1 MITRHS
7 LLLAGG
13 IDPLVERQLSRVE
26 AAASI
31 IGGMPQVRVSD
42 HLQRA
47 AETEGL
53 LK

>member
-1 MITRHS
+1 MMTRHS

-13 IDPLVERQLSRVE
+13 IDLGVERQLSRVE

-31 IGGMPQVRVSD
+31 IGGLPQVRVSVQV
-42 HLQRA
+42 QRA
-47 AETEGL
+47 AGTEGL